1 MSCTINHMS
10 SYSVQLLNSSSAGTV
25 HSVYRKTV
33 NILVNGYLLALQ
45 SQSSPLS
52 PISLITSLSQ
62 FEMENMA
69 FTPGQQV
76 LIAPQKVIIL
86 ADGFQQIF
94 SWEKAEITDLK
105 LHSCLDKKQA
115 FDLSIKIKETLFL
128 ANTGGFEVLFKP
140 SLETEL
146 TPALSA
152 AKKYIDNSICSL
164 SSKNYAEAAHFL
176 CRLIGLGTGLT
187 PSGDDFLCGV
197 LAGLR
202 LQTECDPT
210 FFSLLSREIS
220 EHLKDTNDI
229 SAAFLACAV
238 HNQYSLAVNSLRHL
252 PDVPA
257 ILSSFLAIGHSS
269 GIDTLCGVYYALHY
283 ADVSKM

>member
-1 MSCTINHMS
+1 MSHSIVHMS
-10 SYSVQLLNSSSAGTV
+10 SYGVQLLNSSSSGTV

-33 NILVNGYLLALQ
+33 NILVNGQLLALQ
-45 SQSSPLS
+45 SHSSPLS

-62 FEMENMA
+62 SEMENMA

-76 LIAPQKVIIL
+76 LIAPQKIIIL
-86 ADGFQQIF
+86 TGGFQQIF
-94 SWEKAEITDLK
+94 SWEKAEITALK

-115 FDLSIKIKETLFL
+115 FDLSVKIRKTLFL
-128 ANTGGFEVLFKP
+128 TDTGGFEVLFKP

-152 AKKYIDNSICSL
+152 AKKYIDDSIHSL

-202 LQTECDPT
+202 LQAECDPA

-238 HNQYSLAVNSLRHL
+238 QNQYSFAVNSLCRM
-252 PDVPA
+252 PDIDS

-269 GIDTLCGVYYALHY
+269 GIDTLCGVYFALRY
-283 ADVSKM
+283 ADAFEM

>member
-1 MSCTINHMS
+1 MSHSIVHMS
-10 SYSVQLLNSSSAGTV
+10 SYSVQLLNSSSSGTV

-33 NILVNGYLLALQ
+33 NILVNGQLLALQ
-45 SQSSPLS
+45 SHSSPLS

-62 FEMENMA
+62 CEMENMA

-76 LIAPQKVIIL
+76 LIAPQKITIL
-86 ADGFQQIF
+86 TGGFQQIF
-94 SWEKAEITDLK
+94 SWERAEITDLK
-105 LHSCLDKKQA
+105 LHSILDKKQA
-115 FDLSIKIKETLFL
+115 FNLSVKIRKTLFL
-128 ANTGGFEVLFKP
+128 TDTGGFEVLFKP
-140 SLETEL
+140 PLVTEL
-146 TPALSA
+146 PPTLSA

-187 PSGDDFLCGV
+187 PSGDDFLCGA

-202 LQTECDPT
+202 LQTECNPE

-238 HNQYSLAVNSLRHL
+238 QNQYSLAVNSLCRL